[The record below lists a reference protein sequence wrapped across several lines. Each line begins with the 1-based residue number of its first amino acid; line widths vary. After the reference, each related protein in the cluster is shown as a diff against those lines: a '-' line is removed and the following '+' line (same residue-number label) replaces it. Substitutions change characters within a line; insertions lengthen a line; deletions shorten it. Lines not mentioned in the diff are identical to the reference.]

1 MSTSRTKNRKKR
13 ESNNWILSKSFN
25 NRLFKA
31 LFLSVIFW
39 LIYTLILSGLNQK
52 IKYISIESSFQNVKE
67 NQIKDAIFTEIENGI
82 LNLDTSEL
90 YSKILDIEWID
101 KVSISR
107 KWPDRLELKIYEH
120 HPVARWGDNGLL
132 NNRGEL
138 FTEITNQNLIPSNL
152 SQLNG
157 PNDKSYEVA
166 QRYLSL
172 KERLVPYGINIT
184 AVDLDKRGAWRIKLY
199 NGTVVNFGKKD
210 VKKRF
215 DLFVDIAKNIISSES
230 DEIESIDMRYDN
242 GFTLLLKK

>member
-1 MSTSRTKNRKKR
+1 MPTSRTKNRKKR
-13 ESNNWILSKSFN
+13 VSKKWILSKNFKN
-25 NRLFKA
+25 ILFKA
-31 LFLSVIFW
+31 LLLSVIFW
-39 LIYTLILSGLNQK
+39 LIYILIVSGLNQK

-82 LNLDTSEL
+82 LNVDTSEL
-90 YSKILDIEWID
+90 YSNILDIEWID

-107 KWPDRLELKIYEH
+107 KWPDKLELKIYEH
-120 HPVARWGDNGLL
+120 HLLARWDGNGLL
-132 NNRGEL
+132 NNHGEL
-138 FTEITNQNLIPSNL
+138 FTEISNQNLIPSNL
-152 SQLNG
+152 PKLNG
-157 PNDKSYEVA
+157 PSDKSYEVA

-184 AVDLDKRGAWRIKLY
+184 EVDLDKRGAWKIKLY
-199 NGTVVNFGKKD
+199 NGTVINFGKKD
-210 VKKRF
+210 VNKRF